1 MRIVYSILLL
11 VLLSSCSTR
20 MMEPP
25 EDLIEESVFSD
36 ILYDIS
42 VLKAVHSTSPATLES
57 QGILI
62 MPYIYEKYDV
72 DSLQLIN
79 SNKYY
84 STLGDRYFKLF
95 ESIETRLAEKSE
107 VIDSLRASAAS
118 KPQRM

>member
-1 MRIVYSILLL
+1 MRILNLMLLL
-11 VLLSSCSTR
+11 VLLTSCSTR

-36 ILYDIS
+36 ILYDVA

>member
-1 MRIVYSILLL
+1 MRIVYLILLL

-25 EDLIEESVFSD
+25 EDLIKESVFSD
-36 ILYDIS
+36 ILYDVA

>member
-1 MRIVYSILLL
+1 MRIVYLILLL

-36 ILYDIS
+36 ILYDVA

-84 STLGDRYFKLF
+84 STLGDRYLKLF

>member
-1 MRIVYSILLL
+1 MRILNLMLFL
-11 VLLSSCSTR
+11 VLLTSCSTR

-25 EDLIEESVFSD
+25 EDLIEEPVFSD
-36 ILYDIS
+36 ILYDIA

-95 ESIETRLAEKSE
+95 ESIETRLAEKSK
-107 VIDSLRASAAS
+107 VIDSLRAEAAS

>member
-1 MRIVYSILLL
+1 MRMVYSILLL

-36 ILYDIS
+36 ILYDVA

-84 STLGDRYFKLF
+84 STQGDRYFKLF

>member
-1 MRIVYSILLL
+1 MRIVYLILLL

-36 ILYDIS
+36 ILYDVA

-84 STLGDRYFKLF
+84 STQGDRYFKLF

>member
-1 MRIVYSILLL
+1 
-11 VLLSSCSTR
+11 
-20 MMEPP
+20 MEPP

-36 ILYDIS
+36 ILYDVA

-95 ESIETRLAEKSE
+95 ESIETRLAKKSE

>member
-1 MRIVYSILLL
+1 MRIVYLILLL

-36 ILYDIS
+36 ILYDVA

-95 ESIETRLAEKSE
+95 QSIETRLAEKSE

>member
-1 MRIVYSILLL
+1 MRIVYLILLL

-36 ILYDIS
+36 ILYDVA

-107 VIDSLRASAAS
+107 VIDSLRASAVS

>member
-1 MRIVYSILLL
+1 MRFFYSILLL
-11 VLLSSCSTR
+11 ILLSSCSTR

-25 EDLIEESVFSD
+25 EDLIEETIFSD
-36 ILYDIS
+36 ILYDIAI
-42 VLKAVHSTSPATLES
+42 LKAVHNTSPATLEN

-62 MPYIYEKYDV
+62 MPYIYEKYEI

-84 STLGDRYFKLF
+84 STMGDRYFRLF
-95 ESIETRLAEKSE
+95 ESIETRLAEKSG
-107 VIDSLRASAAS
+107 VIDSLRAEAAS

>member
-1 MRIVYSILLL
+1 MRIVYLILLL

-36 ILYDIS
+36 ILYDVA

-95 ESIETRLAEKSE
+95 QSIETRLAEKSG

>member
-1 MRIVYSILLL
+1 MRIVYLILLL

-25 EDLIEESVFSD
+25 ENLIEESVFSD
-36 ILYDIS
+36 ILYDVA

>member
-1 MRIVYSILLL
+1 MRIVYSVLIL
-11 VLLSSCSTR
+11 VLVISCSTR

-25 EDLIEESVFSD
+25 EDLIEEGVFSD
-36 ILYDIS
+36 ILYDIA
-42 VLKAVHSTSPATLES
+42 VLKAVHSTSPATLEN

-62 MPYIYEKYDV
+62 MPYIYDKYDV

-107 VIDSLRASAAS
+107 VIDSLRAEAAS
-118 KPQRM
+118 KPLRM

>member
-1 MRIVYSILLL
+1 MRIVYLILLL

-36 ILYDIS
+36 ILYDVT

-95 ESIETRLAEKSE
+95 QSIETRLAEKSE